1 VINYMALMPIML
13 RPNVCIEVYNVL
25 GCAVSTATSLH
36 CIPSSMLA
44 IFVTSW
50 AKGKYHE
57 TCNHLQLLRLACKS
71 LCCLSLETERHLARL
86 VRL

>member
-1 VINYMALMPIML
+1 MALMPTVL

-50 AKGKYHE
+50 QTGE
-57 TCNHLQLLRLACKS
+57 MSCIS
-71 LCCLSLETERHLARL
+71 LFLI
-86 VRL
+86 